1 MIIGKEIIMIN
12 RQNHLVAHPYSYV
25 AVAKLWGLTVRLVKS
40 KANAH
45 RLFPVPDG
53 YGFINFVEDFQYL
66 VSCVS
71 KNGKLD
77 KEVSKCLAKTAR
89 AFDCLYSSYLL
100 IKACPLTLRD
110 MFTLLLLCSL
120 CCIGE
125 EFRISQLFYPMYFWC
140 VASHAVEGVYN
151 F

>member
-40 KANAH
+40 KGMVVGTDGNTH

-53 YGFINFVEDFQYL
+53 YGFIDFVEDFQYL
-66 VSCVS
+66 VGCVS

-77 KEVSKCLAKTAR
+77 KKVSKCLAKTAR
-89 AFDCLYSSYLL
+89 AFDCLCSSIFVNKSLSTDTKRYVYIATAL
-100 IKACPLTLRD
+100 
-110 MFTLLLLCSL
+110 FTVLYRQ
-120 CCIGE
+120 
-125 EFRISQLFYPMYFWC
+125 RI
-140 VASHAVEGVYN
+140 
-151 F
+151 